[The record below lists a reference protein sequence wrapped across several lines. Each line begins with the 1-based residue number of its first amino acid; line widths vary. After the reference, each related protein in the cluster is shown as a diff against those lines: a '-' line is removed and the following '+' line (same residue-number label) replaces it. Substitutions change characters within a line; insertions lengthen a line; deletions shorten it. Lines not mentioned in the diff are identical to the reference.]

1 MGLRYESN
9 QPCSSRG
16 VSGDDP
22 EGGARRG
29 VPRLRLVTAASGGSE
44 TARRALRPGLRGARC
59 TCCGGNAGAGSADPK
74 PKIATVERREARLPP
89 AEVGCIRLRPL
100 IECRIRVTRVREG
113 GRHPRKVPGLQ
124 RYCRSRVPAG
134 TRAPVGAP
142 PTPRSGWTRSKLGRF
157 APRERDGLFD
167 IVRRKLSWPASAFA
181 RRRASADKL
190 GRDM

>member
-1 MGLRYESN
+1 MTTRQRNILTTSRDYDTGLL
-9 QPCSSRG
+9 PCSSRG
-16 VSGDDP
+16 VSGDGP

-100 IECRIRVTRVREG
+100 IECRTRVTRVREG

-142 PTPRSGWTRSKLGRF
+142 PTPRSGWMRSKLGRN
-157 APRERDGLFD
+157 R
-167 IVRRKLSWPASAFA
+167 VA
-181 RRRASADKL
+181 RPRRAV
-190 GRDM
+190 